1 MDMIRSFVD
10 KLDSVWGG
18 IILLVFGIL
27 VFFSPILIQWVV
39 GIILVYIGIKIIT
52 RKNKTD

>member
-1 MDMIRSFVD
+1 MDKIKSLVD

-27 VFFSPILIQWVV
+27 VFFIPILLQWVV
-39 GIILVYIGIKIIT
+39 GITLVYVGIKTIT
-52 RKNKTD
+52 RKQ